1 MPPLTAAI
9 DPAGLARLLA
19 LTLLAALVGAVIAVV
34 YRWYVRESIPDGAAL
49 MLGLG
54 AVGIALNTTALLGA
68 TVGGTADPFATGR
81 VAVNVVTFGT
91 AAIAA
96 PAGARAGD
104 RLATGTLSFP
114 SVGDERDLGRV
125 VRSAGRVLTV
135 ELPET
140 IDDLPDHDG
149 VPPATKERLAGRTL
163 VFPRGLTVT
172 ELHDRLVER
181 LRTDYRVGQV
191 DLDLADDGT
200 VISLAI
206 GGRTAGIG
214 STLAPGTTAVAVRAD
229 PAFTTGVGDTVQ
241 CWSLADRD
249 DGQTVRDDTSAGSD
263 PPELLTTAEVRGVAG
278 DVVTLAVDAAD
289 APALAARDLRL
300 VTLPRSPRAD
310 RAFAALLRRADET
323 MGVVTVAEGSAL
335 TGTPVGALDVPIVAI
350 KPDGAAIVP
359 LPGRDRVLA
368 AGDRCYVVGRP
379 PAIRALEAAAVA
391 SSE

>member
-1 MPPLTAAI
+1 MAALTAAL
-9 DPAGLARLLA
+9 DPAAIARLLA
-19 LTLLAALVGAVIAVV
+19 LTLLAALVGAVTAVV
-34 YRWYVRESIPDGAAL
+34 YRWYVRETIPDGAAL
-49 MLGLG
+49 LLGAG

-68 TVGGTADPFATGR
+68 TVGGTTDPFATGR

-104 RLATGTLSFP
+104 RLATSTLSFP
-114 SVGDERDLGRV
+114 TVGDERDLGRV

-200 VISLAI
+200 ITSLAI
-206 GGRTAGIG
+206 GGRAAGIG
-214 STLAPGTTAVAVRAD
+214 PTLAPGTTAVAVRAD

-241 CWSLADRD
+241 CWSRADSG
-249 DGQTVRDDTSAGSD
+249 GQAVGDDTSAGSD

-278 DVVTLAVDAAD
+278 DIVTLAVDAAD

-323 MGVVTVAEGSAL
+323 MGVVTVAEGSPLA
-335 TGTPVGALDVPIVAI
+335 GTPVGALDVPIVAV

-391 SSE
+391 DSE